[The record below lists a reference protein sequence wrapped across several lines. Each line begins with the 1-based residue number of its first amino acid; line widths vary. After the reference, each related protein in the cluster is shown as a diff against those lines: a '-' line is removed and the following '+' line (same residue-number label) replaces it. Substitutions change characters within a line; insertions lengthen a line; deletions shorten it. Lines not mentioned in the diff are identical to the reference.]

1 MGQDNRTHQA
11 AEKQVLE
18 TPNNVLGT
26 KSRGVVF
33 LISSHCSPSEPSPT
47 TATCKP
53 QDTSQGTVKGC
64 SILLSLLHDRGVPP
78 RHLHVTTALSYAQH
92 NQLTT
97 QFIFLCLPSAKA
109 PRFSVRKRAGFG
121 LTLLKGQDLSFSP
134 STSSTY
140 EELPLKKLPQPLPP
154 ACKER
159 QAGTSAETSSSAPR
173 AQSQGE
179 TRAEPMHCRNLSRKG
194 FCMTYLVPRPAKAY
208 ASPHLQARLT
218 VRAFLDGSLKE
229 QSQLEKAGNGDR
241 DLQVCSRKGVK
252 ISGIQQPAL

>member
-1 MGQDNRTHQA
+1 M
-11 AEKQVLE
+11 
-18 TPNNVLGT
+18 
-26 KSRGVVF
+26 F

-154 ACKER
+154 ACK
-159 QAGTSAETSSSAPR
+159 ANS
-173 AQSQGE
+173 
-179 TRAEPMHCRNLSRKG
+179 RN
-194 FCMTYLVPRPAKAY
+194 VIVRPE
-208 ASPHLQARLT
+208 SPKP
-218 VRAFLDGSLKE
+218 G
-229 QSQLEKAGNGDR
+229 R
-241 DLQVCSRKGVK
+241 DPS
-252 ISGIQQPAL
+252 